1 MKSNE
6 VARAAALSLALAM
19 TCGQAAAGAT
29 ITIINGNLPG
39 EGFNDPTPATP
50 VGGNVGTTLGQ
61 QRLNA
66 FTRAANIW
74 GAALTSPVQIRIH
87 AAFVP
92 MPCSADSAVLGAAGA
107 TYIFAEYTN
116 SPRPESWY
124 PAALASKIAGG
135 DLLNPDEPHLAA
147 NFNSRLGLA
156 PDCLPDSPFYLGLD
170 GAHGNKI
177 DLVAVLLHEMAHGL
191 GFQTFT
197 DGATGAQIMGRPS
210 VWDHYLLDNRTGK
223 NWAAMNDSERAA
235 SAISVKSLA
244 WTGAN
249 VNAALPSV
257 LAASPNLAISGPAA
271 GEAAGNYKVGDASF
285 GQPLSTPGVTG
296 QLMPVVDQSDG
307 TGLACTPLQVHY
319 ANGVHGNIALV
330 DRGGCAFTVKAGFV
344 QAAGAIAMV
353 VADNAPGEPEPLGG
367 SDPSITIP
375 AVRISQADGA
385 KLKVQLTRRSRTKSG
400 VIATVGIDPNRLAG
414 TDTSGRMLMYAPS
427 SYQGGS
433 SVSHF
438 TTEARPNVLMEPA
451 INPGLNHSVSAP
463 LDLTHELLKDI
474 GW

>member
-1 MKSNE
+1 MKPNE
-6 VARAAALSLALAM
+6 LARAAALLLALGLS
-19 TCGQAAAGAT
+19 CGPAAAGAS

-39 EGFNDPTPATP
+39 EGFNDATPAAP
-50 VGGNVGTTLGQ
+50 VGGNPGTTLGQ

-74 GAALTSPVQIRIH
+74 GAALSSPVDIRIH

-92 MPCSADSAVLGAAGA
+92 MPCSADSAVLAAAGT
-107 TYIFAEYTN
+107 TYIFAEFTH

-124 PAALASKIAGG
+124 PGALASKIAGG
-135 DLLNPDEPHLAA
+135 DLLPPEEPHIVA
-147 NFNSRLGLA
+147 NFNSRIGLA
-156 PDCLPDSPFYLGLD
+156 PDCLPGSPYYLGLD

-197 DGATGAQIMGRPS
+197 DGATGAQILGRPS

-223 NWAAMNDSERAA
+223 NWAVMNDSERAA
-235 SAISVKSLA
+235 SATSVNALA
-244 WTGAN
+244 WTGSN
-249 VNAALPSV
+249 VNTALPGV

-285 GQPLSTPGVTG
+285 GPPLTTPGVTG
-296 QLMPVVDQSDG
+296 QLMPVVDQPDG
-307 TGLACTPLQVHY
+307 TGLACTPLNAPN
-319 ANGVHGNIALV
+319 ANGVQGNVALV
-330 DRGGCAFTVKAGFV
+330 DRGGCPFTVKAGHV

-353 VADNAPGEPEPLGG
+353 VADNAPGEAEPLGG
-367 SDPSITIP
+367 TDPSITIP
-375 AVRISQADGA
+375 AVRISQADGV
-385 KLKVQLTRRSRTKSG
+385 KLKTQLARRSRTRSG
-400 VIATVGIDPNRLAG
+400 VIAAVGIDPNRLAG
-414 TDTSGRMLMYAPS
+414 ADTAGRMLMYAPS
-427 SYQGGS
+427 TFQGGS
-433 SVSHF
+433 SVSHY

-451 INPGLNHSVSAP
+451 VNPGLSHTVSSP
-463 LDLTHELLKDI
+463 LDLTLELLKDI